1 MANKATC
8 KHVHELRT
16 SLQNLNH
23 LNLTV
28 GSASKIKTELTNI
41 QTHLAAIK
49 SHGGGNSAL
58 TAQVNQLSA
67 SVDAVRAA
75 AHGLSTPPTTAQIT
89 TITTALYQLKTQ
101 SKPAIAAMKAA
112 CPK

>member
-1 MANKATC
+1 MANKTTC

-23 LNLTV
+23 LNLSA
-28 GSASKIKTELTNI
+28 GSASKIKTDLTNI

-49 SHGGGNSAL
+49 SHGGSSSAL

-67 SVDAVRAA
+67 SVDTVRAA
-75 AHGLSTPPTTAQIT
+75 AHGLSTPPTSAQIT
-89 TITTALYQLKTQ
+89 TITTALFQLKTQ
-101 SKPAIAAMKAA
+101 SKAAIAAMNAA

>member
-1 MANKATC
+1 M
-8 KHVHELRT
+8 

-23 LNLTV
+23 LNLGV
-28 GSASKIKTELTNI
+28 SSASKIRTELTNI

-49 SHGGGNSAL
+49 SQGGGNSAL
-58 TAQVNQLSA
+58 TPQVNQLSA
-67 SVDAVRAA
+67 SVDNVRAA

-89 TITTALYQLKTQ
+89 TITTALFQLKTQ
-101 SKPAIAAMKAA
+101 SKSAIATMNAA